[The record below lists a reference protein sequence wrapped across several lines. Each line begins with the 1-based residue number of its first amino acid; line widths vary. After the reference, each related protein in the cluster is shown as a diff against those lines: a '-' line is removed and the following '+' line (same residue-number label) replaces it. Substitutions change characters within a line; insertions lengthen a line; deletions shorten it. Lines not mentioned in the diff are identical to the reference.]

1 MKHKIVF
8 TKTFEKGLKKAHFK
22 RAKIVSGKL
31 KLLQEN
37 PFHPSLRC

>member
-8 TKTFEKGLKKAHFK
+8 TKTFEKGLKKLTLSEQ
-22 RAKIVSGKL
+22 KIVSGKL